1 MSKHSR
7 YLPLNKLEA
16 GMVLAHDL
24 LDKMGHVL
32 LPAGVNLTDAT
43 IKAIAHHDV
52 HLLSIVSDA
61 GEQIIDA
68 EELQRQ
74 LQRVDYLFRHASD
87 EGAMQTL
94 RQFVVHYREGLAS

>member
-7 YLPLNKLEA
+7 YLPLSKLEA
-16 GMVLAHDL
+16 GMVLADDL

-32 LPAGVNLTDAT
+32 LPAGVSLTDAT

-52 HLLSIVSDA
+52 HLLSIVAEA
-61 GEQIIDA
+61 GEQKVDA

-74 LQRVDYLFRHASD
+74 LKRIDYLFRHATE

-94 RQFVVHYREGLAS
+94 KQFVVHYREGLAS